1 MIDRSMRFCDRLHVG
16 VASVLLV
23 AFISPSP
30 ELPVRAEFT
39 GQAQSYAWHEPNG
52 FTGGYPEPDA
62 DS

>member
-1 MIDRSMRFCDRLHVG
+1 MIDRSMSFCDRLHVG

-23 AFISPSP
+23 AFIRPSP

-39 GQAQSYAWHEPNG
+39 GQAQSYAWHEPDG
-52 FTGGYPEPDA
+52 FTGWYPELDA